1 MMHELTE
8 HQKKFA
14 EENHNLVLDFLR
26 YNQLSSSEYYD
37 VLALGYLSAVQVY
50 HEDSRTRKY
59 EFTTIASRKMSD
71 SLFDYWRYN
80 SRLKRKAYLVDLN
93 GNVYEDHGLTL
104 SETIETKSVRSEELV
119 FQRLMIEEAM
129 AHMTEKEKEVVC
141 MRAAGFTG
149 KEIGTACGVTASGIY
164 GRLYRMRK
172 RLKRVL
178 AVPGS
183 EDYAYT

>member
-50 HEDSRTRKY
+50 HEDSRTRKF

-93 GNVYEDHGLTL
+93 GNVYEDRGIYRKGDWDGMWRHCFRDLWEIIPNA
-104 SETIETKSVRSEELV
+104 ETVKTS
-119 FQRLMIEEAM
+119 
-129 AHMTEKEKEVVC
+129 
-141 MRAAGFTG
+141 
-149 KEIGTACGVTASGIY
+149 ACGAG
-164 GRLYRMRK
+164 
-172 RLKRVL
+172 
-178 AVPGS
+178 
-183 EDYAYT
+183 E